1 MSRLL
6 YLCFFCSGLSGLVYQ
21 VVWVRMFGNVFGN
34 TIYSAS
40 LVVAVFMLGLG
51 AGSYL
56 VGTWADRRYAVRPES
71 LLRVFA
77 WFEVGIAAIGLA
89 IAAVL
94 PHLGEVM
101 ALLSSYSR
109 DANGWYVLS
118 ATSHAVRTGVA
129 IVLLTPITLMMGG
142 TLTLLIR
149 FLVRTDLMVGRQ
161 RIAVLYGVNTAGA
174 AAGALL
180 ADFAFVPAVGLGGAQ
195 LVALGFNLIAAGG
208 ALYLARRADLG
219 VKRVAT
225 EEPVSTILA
234 SLPDRSV
241 LLIALTLALSG
252 FAAMGFEILWF
263 RHFTLLLG
271 GFRAVFSLL
280 LTVILG
286 GIAAGSLL
294 GGLLL
299 GRHGH
304 PARLLMAVQA
314 LFVASSLA
322 GLAAGDAAAIR
333 DSITAAAASAD
344 AAGGTPGAFVE
355 LWFNLGPI
363 LLGAGIPALLMGLGF
378 PLANA
383 IVQQAEYA
391 VGRRAGVLYLS
402 NTAGAVCGS
411 LMTGFLLLPALGI
424 QGTATALAA
433 AAALAVV
440 PLALATAPR
449 AMPALAGSMLIAI
462 AAMAA
467 WILLPSNH
475 VLARTLVVPSL
486 SGRVLTLSEGIT
498 EVIAVTEAPRAGR
511 TLFTNGHPMS
521 STDPLA
527 QRYMRALAHIPLLSI
542 DRPERVLVIGFGVG
556 NTAHAAT
563 LHPSIER
570 VDLVDLS
577 RHVLDHAS
585 YFSETNGS
593 VLTHPRVVGSRERRT
608 PASADGSARGLRP
621 DNTGTAADRARRR
634 RRALFAGV
642 LRPGAHA
649 AEAERFPQPMA
660 PRLPGPRGD
669 GARNDPRVPGRVSR
683 ERTGIGR
690 PVEPAAH
697 RHQRR
702 THPTRPGKGRG
713 RSFAGSRRTT
723 RLAAPRSRH
732 GPRDRRNLRR
742 LGGDTCRGD
751 ARRRSGH
758 G

>member
-1 MSRLL
+1 M
-6 YLCFFCSGLSGLVYQ
+6 
-21 VVWVRMFGNVFGN
+21 
-34 TIYSAS
+34 
-40 LVVAVFMLGLG
+40 
-51 AGSYL
+51 
-56 VGTWADRRYAVRPES
+56 
-71 LLRVFA
+71 
-77 WFEVGIAAIGLA
+77 
-89 IAAVL
+89 
-94 PHLGEVM
+94 
-101 ALLSSYSR
+101 
-109 DANGWYVLS
+109 
-118 ATSHAVRTGVA
+118 
-129 IVLLTPITLMMGG
+129 
-142 TLTLLIR
+142 
-149 FLVRTDLMVGRQ
+149 
-161 RIAVLYGVNTAGA
+161 
-174 AAGALL
+174 
-180 ADFAFVPAVGLGGAQ
+180 
-195 LVALGFNLIAAGG
+195 AAGG

-299 GRHGH
+299 GRHGD

-383 IVQQAEYA
+383 IVQRAEYA

-449 AMPALAGSMLIAI
+449 AMPALAGSMLIAM

-593 VLTHPRVVGSRERRT
+593 VLTHPRVVVHVNDGRQHLQMQERAAYDLITLEPPPIVHAGVGALYSREFYGLARTRLKPNGFLSQWLPVYQVPEATALGMIRAFLDVFPAERTRIGRRSRTCCSSASTAHASNSTRKGSRPLFRGLPTYDATLQRLDLGTVREIVGT
-608 PASADGSARGLRP
+608 FVGSAETL
-621 DNTGTAADRARRR
+621 
-634 RRALFAGV
+634 
-642 LRPGAHA
+642 
-649 AEAERFPQPMA
+649 AEATRA
-660 PRLPGPRGD
+660 P
-669 GARNDPRVPGRVSR
+669 
-683 ERTGIGR
+683 
-690 PVEPAAH
+690 
-697 RHQRR
+697 
-702 THPTRPGKGRG
+702 
-713 RSFAGSRRTT
+713 F
-723 RLAAPRSRH
+723 RSRMTVQSRSTASSH
-732 GPRDRRNLRR
+732 CSTSERPLRQPSS
-742 LGGDTCRGD
+742 T
-751 ARRRSGH
+751 
-758 G
+758 